1 MKFLTGFESFV
12 GVNFWTCLFTLV
24 NLFILYKFMKKLLF
38 KPVQNMIDSRQKE
51 IDDLYADA
59 GRSKAEAETLKA
71 QYEGQLSEAN
81 AERERI
87 LKAAHQR
94 ALQQQETMLREAQEQ
109 AARTLKRAD
118 EQIEL
123 EKKQARNE
131 LKNEVSD
138 MAVQIAGAVLAR
150 DVKPAEHEALIDS
163 FIDGLGYSHD

>member
-1 MKFLTGFESFV
+1 MKFLTDFESFV

-59 GRSKAEAETLKA
+59 GRSKAEAEALKS

-163 FIDGLGYSHD
+163 FIDGLGDSHD

>member
-51 IDDLYADA
+51 IDDLYADV
-59 GRSKAEAETLKA
+59 GRSKAEAEALKS

-163 FIDGLGYSHD
+163 FIDGLGDSHD

>member
-12 GVNFWTCLFTLV
+12 GVNFWTCLFTIV

-163 FIDGLGYSHD
+163 FIDGLGDSHD

>member
-59 GRSKAEAETLKA
+59 GRSKEEAQTLKS
-71 QYEGQLSEAN
+71 QYEGQLAEAN

-94 ALQQQETMLREAQEQ
+94 AQQQQETMLREAQAQ

-163 FIDGLGYSHD
+163 FIDGLGDSHD

>member
-59 GRSKAEAETLKA
+59 GRSKAEAEALKT

-109 AARTLKRAD
+109 AVGTLKRAD

-163 FIDGLGYSHD
+163 FIDGLGDSHD

>member
-1 MKFLTGFESFV
+1 MRGSF
-12 GVNFWTCLFTLV
+12 
-24 NLFILYKFMKKLLF
+24 
-38 KPVQNMIDSRQKE
+38 PS
-51 IDDLYADA
+51 
-59 GRSKAEAETLKA
+59 
-71 QYEGQLSEAN
+71 
-81 AERERI
+81 I

-163 FIDGLGYSHD
+163 FIDGLGDSHD

>member
-59 GRSKAEAETLKA
+59 GRSKAEAEALKT

-163 FIDGLGYSHD
+163 FIDELGDSHD

>member
-59 GRSKAEAETLKA
+59 GRSKAEAEALKT

-87 LKAAHQR
+87 LKVAHQR

-163 FIDGLGYSHD
+163 FIDGLGDSHD

>member
-59 GRSKAEAETLKA
+59 GRSKAEAEALKT

-138 MAVQIAGAVLAR
+138 MAV
-150 DVKPAEHEALIDS
+150 
-163 FIDGLGYSHD
+163 

>member
-59 GRSKAEAETLKA
+59 GRSKAEAEALKT

-138 MAVQIAGAVLAR
+138 IAVQIAGAVLAR

-163 FIDGLGYSHD
+163 FIDGLGDSHD

>member
-59 GRSKAEAETLKA
+59 GRSKAEAEALKT

-123 EKKQARNE
+123 EKKQARNG

-163 FIDGLGYSHD
+163 FIDGLGDSHD

>member
-59 GRSKAEAETLKA
+59 GRSKAEAEALKT

-118 EQIEL
+118 EQIEQ
-123 EKKQARNE
+123 EKRRAANE
-131 LKNEVSD
+131 LKNDVSVI
-138 MAVQIAGAVLAR
+138 AVDIASAVLAR
-150 DVKPAEHEALIDS
+150 DVKADEQSELIDS
-163 FIDGLGYSHD
+163 FIDRLGQRHD

>member
-1 MKFLTGFESFV
+1 
-12 GVNFWTCLFTLV
+12 
-24 NLFILYKFMKKLLF
+24 MKKLLF

-59 GRSKAEAETLKA
+59 GRSKAEAEELKT

-163 FIDGLGYSHD
+163 FIDGLGDSHD

>member
-24 NLFILYKFMKKLLF
+24 NLSILYKFMKKLLF

-59 GRSKAEAETLKA
+59 GRSKAEAEALKT

-163 FIDGLGYSHD
+163 FIDGLGDSHD

>member
-59 GRSKAEAETLKA
+59 DRSKAEAETLKA

-163 FIDGLGYSHD
+163 FIDGLGDSHD

>member
-38 KPVQNMIDSRQKE
+38 KPVQSMIDSRQKE

-59 GRSKAEAETLKA
+59 GRSKEEAQALKS
-71 QYEGQLSEAN
+71 QYEGQLAEAN

-94 ALQQQETMLREAQEQ
+94 AQQQQETMLREAQAQ

-138 MAVQIAGAVLAR
+138 MAVQIAGAVVAR

-163 FIDGLGYSHD
+163 FIDGLGDSHD

>member
-59 GRSKAEAETLKA
+59 GRSKAEAEALKT

-87 LKAAHQR
+87 LEAAHQR

-163 FIDGLGYSHD
+163 FIDGLGDSHD

>member
-59 GRSKAEAETLKA
+59 GRSKAEAEALKS

-94 ALQQQETMLREAQEQ
+94 ALQQQETMLREAQYQ

-163 FIDGLGYSHD
+163 FIDGLGDSHD

>member
-59 GRSKAEAETLKA
+59 GRSKAEAEALKS

-163 FIDGLGYSHD
+163 FIDGLGDSHD

>member
-59 GRSKAEAETLKA
+59 DRSKAEAEALKT

-94 ALQQQETMLREAQEQ
+94 AQQQQETMLREAQEQ

-163 FIDGLGYSHD
+163 FIDGLGDSHD

>member
-59 GRSKAEAETLKA
+59 GRSKAEAEALKT

-163 FIDGLGYSHD
+163 FIDGLGDSHD

>member
-1 MKFLTGFESFV
+1 MLFLESEPFISL
-12 GVNFWTCLFTLV
+12 NIWTSIFTLC
-24 NLFILYKFMKKLLF
+24 NLLIVFFVMKKFLF
-38 KPVQNMIDSRQKE
+38 KPVKKMIDERQKE

-59 GRSKAEAETLKA
+59 GRSKAEAEALKA

-163 FIDGLGYSHD
+163 FIDGLGDSHD

>member
-1 MKFLTGFESFV
+1 
-12 GVNFWTCLFTLV
+12 
-24 NLFILYKFMKKLLF
+24 MKKLLF

-59 GRSKAEAETLKA
+59 GRSKAEAEALKT

-163 FIDGLGYSHD
+163 FIDGLGDSHD

>member
-59 GRSKAEAETLKA
+59 GRSKAEAEALKT

-94 ALQQQETMLREAQEQ
+94 ALQQQETLLREAQEQ

-163 FIDGLGYSHD
+163 FIDGLGDSHD

>member
-94 ALQQQETMLREAQEQ
+94 ALQQQETMLREAQDQ

-163 FIDGLGYSHD
+163 FIDGLGDSHD

>member
-118 EQIEL
+118 DQIEL

-163 FIDGLGYSHD
+163 FIDGLGDSHD

>member
-59 GRSKAEAETLKA
+59 DRSKAEAEALKT

-163 FIDGLGYSHD
+163 FIDGLGDSHD

>member
-150 DVKPAEHEALIDS
+150 DVKHAEHEALIDS
-163 FIDGLGYSHD
+163 FIDGLGDSHD

>member
-59 GRSKAEAETLKA
+59 GRSKAEAEALKT

-150 DVKPAEHEALIDS
+150 DVKPAEHETLIDS
-163 FIDGLGYSHD
+163 FIDGLGDSHD

>member
-59 GRSKAEAETLKA
+59 GRSKAEAEALKT
-71 QYEGQLSEAN
+71 QYEGQLSETN

-163 FIDGLGYSHD
+163 FIDGLGDSHD

>member
-59 GRSKAEAETLKA
+59 GRSKAEAEALKT

-138 MAVQIAGAVLAR
+138 MAVQIASAVLAR

-163 FIDGLGYSHD
+163 FIDGLGDSHD

>member
-59 GRSKAEAETLKA
+59 GRSKSEAEALKT

-163 FIDGLGYSHD
+163 FIDGLGDSHD

>member
-24 NLFILYKFMKKLLF
+24 NLYILYKFMKKLLF

-163 FIDGLGYSHD
+163 FIDGLGDSHD